1 MNKATILT
9 YLNENPAKYLILYMD
24 NGNEISVEAVEENS
38 NAGALHVT
46 EPSEFVVDISK
57 ISYFELLERSTY

>member
-1 MNKATILT
+1 MNKVTILT

-24 NGNEISVEAVEENS
+24 NGSEIPVEAVEENS
-38 NAGALHVT
+38 NAGVLHVT

-57 ISYFELLERSTY
+57 IAYFELLERSTY